1 MSEFWAW
8 RPFSVGVKKNKQA
21 LGNTKKVLAQAKSLR
36 LRSPLKDYSS
46 LDFALEVIEGALH
59 DVDFWPSETIVIS
72 LAQMLEQIYHDE
84 ALGEVN
90 ESILTLRPNSRDAIA
105 VREYLRRQIR
115 FIENY
120 PAYMPAFKK
129 HITTVT
135 RYLMTLIPVPVLIGD
150 SGGSFLSTRYAD
162 LLENIPEVVD
172 SVGGVAFD
180 ENLVHMNL
188 CDTFRY
194 RYEANVMNVSKI
206 DPRLP
211 PANRHRYITPLD
223 AKNLSDDE
231 IIEQYL
237 VGTPFRK
244 FFNTKVPLPLNESA
258 RFEHSHILG
267 GTGHGKTQFIQK
279 WIVKDIEMAMRE
291 KRSIVVIDSQG
302 DLINKIARLDYF
314 NPVHGELKDKLVIID
329 PTDVQFPAAINM
341 FAMDEARLTSYG
353 PVEREKVQNS
363 AIALYEHFFG
373 ELLGA
378 ELTAKQGVVFKYLA
392 RLMLE
397 IPDATILTLRDLV
410 DDPKPFIPYMDKLSG
425 SARVFFAREFL
436 DKSFNQTRKQ
446 ISKRLWGVLSTPAFE
461 RLFSSRETK
470 IDLFS
475 KMNDGS
481 VILISTAKDLLKQD
495 GASLYGRFF
504 ISMIGQAIMER
515 AVIPEHERTP
525 TFLYVDECQDYFD
538 ETIEILLA
546 QGRKYK
552 IGVTLAHQYLDQLD
566 TGGRS
571 SVLANTSIKAA
582 GGMNAKDAKTLA
594 SEMRVTSDYLQ
605 SMKKT
610 DYSSDFAFWMKHDLP
625 NAVKVNVPFG
635 HLESLDRMSDFFFE
649 SLLER
654 NREKYCWR
662 YKPQESTLDVCFP
675 GMEPKTE
682 KSEAVIQAEP
692 EPAPPPPMLETQI
705 TETPELT
712 GRGGAAHVQIQNMIK
727 SMANQYGWRADL
739 EYSVTGGY
747 VDVWLERS
755 GLSIA
760 CEINVTTQADYER
773 QNIEKCLSAG
783 ADEVWLISEDTDK
796 LTELGAVFNSNPNVF
811 CFNPDDVPAE
821 IEARSD
827 MEASNQSQ
835 VRGYTVAIKRA
846 YTSQTDLDVRHARI
860 DHLLKSHR

>member
-8 RPFSVGVKKNKQA
+8 RPFSVGVRKNRQA
-21 LGNTKKVLAQAKSLR
+21 LGNTKKVLAEAKNLR
-36 LRSPLKDYSS
+36 TRSPLKDYSA
-46 LDFALEVIEGALH
+46 LDFALDVIEGALH
-59 DVDFWPSETIVIS
+59 DVDFWPSETIVYA
-72 LAQMLEQIYHDE
+72 LVQMLEQIYHDE
-84 ALGEVN
+84 ALGDVN
-90 ESILTLRPNSRDAIA
+90 ESILSLRANSRDAIA
-105 VREYLRRQIR
+105 MREYLRRQIR
-115 FIENY
+115 FIQNY
-120 PAYMPAFKK
+120 LEYMPAFKK
-129 HITTVT
+129 HVTLVT
-135 RYLMTLIPVPVLIGD
+135 RYLMTLIPAPVLIGD
-150 SGGSFLSTRYAD
+150 SQESFLSTRYAD

-172 SVGGVAFD
+172 SVGGASFD
-180 ENLVHMNL
+180 ENLAHMNL
-188 CDTFRY
+188 LDTFRY

-211 PANRHRYITPLD
+211 PANRHRYIMPLD
-223 AKNLSDDE
+223 AKALSDDE

-244 FFNTKVPLPLNESA
+244 FFNTKVPLPLNEQA

-279 WIVKDIEMAMRE
+279 WITHDLERAMRE

-314 NPVHGELKDKLVIID
+314 NPVHGELRDRLVIID

-397 IPDATILTLRDLV
+397 IPEATILTLRDLV
-410 DDPKPFIPYMDKLSG
+410 DDPKPFIPYMDKLTG

-461 RLFSSRETK
+461 RLFSSTETK
-470 IDLFS
+470 IDLFA
-475 KMNDGS
+475 KMNEGS
-481 VILISTAKDLLKQD
+481 VILVSTAKELLKQD

-504 ISMIGQAIMER
+504 LSMIGQAIMER
-515 AVIPEHERTP
+515 AVIPEEERTP

-538 ETIEILLA
+538 ETIEVLLA

-552 IGVTLAHQYLDQLD
+552 IGLTLAHQYLDQLD
-566 TGGRS
+566 TSGRS

-582 GGMNAKDAKTLA
+582 GGMNAKDSKTLA
-594 SEMRVTSDYLQ
+594 SEMRVSPDYLQ
-605 SMKKT
+605 SMTKT
-610 DYSSDFAFWMKHDLP
+610 DYGSDFAFWMKHELP
-625 NAVKVNVPFG
+625 TAIKVNVPFG
-635 HLESLDRMSDFFFE
+635 YLENKARMGDFFFQT
-649 SLLER
+649 LLER
-654 NREKYCWR
+654 NRERYCWR
-662 YKPQESTLDVCFP
+662 YVPQESALDISFP
-675 GMEPKTE
+675 GYESK
-682 KSEAVIQAEP
+682 AP
-692 EPAPPPPMLETQI
+692 EPIVKPEVIAPPPMLEAVV
-705 TETPELT
+705 PEVPEQT
-712 GRGGAAHVQIQNMIK
+712 GRGGTVHVKIQNMIK
-727 SMANQYGWRADL
+727 SIANQYGWKADL
-739 EYSVTGGY
+739 EYQVYNGA
-747 VDVWLERS
+747 VDVWLQRE

-760 CEINVTTQADYER
+760 CEINVTTGTDYER
-773 QNIEKCLSAG
+773 QNINKCLNAG
-783 ADEVWLISEDTDK
+783 ADEVWLICDDQSKLLEIGETFKDT
-796 LTELGAVFNSNPNVF
+796 VNVF
-811 CFNPDDVPAE
+811 LLSPDDIPAE

-827 MEASNQSQ
+827 LEASEQSQ
-835 VRGYTVAIKRA
+835 VRGYTVAVKKA
-846 YTSQTDLDVRHARI
+846 YISEIDLNMRRARI
-860 DHLLKSHR
+860 DHLLKSQKS

>member
-21 LGNTKKVLAQAKSLR
+21 LGNTKKVLAEAKTLR
-36 LRSPLKDYSS
+36 ARSPLADYDA
-46 LDFALEVIEGALH
+46 LDFALDVIEDALH
-59 DVDFWPSETIVIS
+59 DVDFWPSETIV
-72 LAQMLEQIYHDE
+72 LALVDMIEGLYHDE
-84 ALGEVN
+84 ALSSVDD
-90 ESILTLRPNSRDAIA
+90 SVLSLRPNSRDAIA

-115 FIENY
+115 FVQNY
-120 PAYMPAFKK
+120 PAYMPALKQ
-129 HITTVT
+129 HVT
-135 RYLMTLIPVPVLIGD
+135 QVARYLMTLIPVPVLLGD
-150 SGGSFLSTRYAD
+150 SQGAFLKARYAD
-162 LLENIPEVVD
+162 LLENVSETVETL
-172 SVGGVAFD
+172 GGSAFD
-180 ENLVHMNL
+180 EDLGHMNL
-188 CDTFRY
+188 LDTFRY

-211 PANRHRYITPLD
+211 PANRHRYVLPTE
-223 AKNLSDDE
+223 AKNLDGDE
-231 IIEQYL
+231 IVEQYL

-244 FFNTKVPLPLNESA
+244 FFNTEVPLPLNEQA

-279 WIVKDIEMAMRE
+279 WIVKDIEMAMQER
-291 KRSIVVIDSQG
+291 RSIVVIDSQG

-341 FAMDEARLTSYG
+341 FAMDEERLTSYG

-392 RLMLE
+392 RLMLV

-410 DDPKPFIPYMDKLSG
+410 DDPKPFIPYMDKLTG
-425 SARVFFAREFL
+425 AARVFFAREFL

-461 RLFSSRETK
+461 RLFSSTETK
-470 IDLFS
+470 VDLF
-475 KMNDGS
+475 KLMNDGHI
-481 VILISTAKDLLKQD
+481 ILISTAKDLLKQD

-504 ISMIGQAIMER
+504 LSMIGQAIMER
-515 AVIPEHERTP
+515 AVVPEDERTP

-605 SMKKT
+605 AMKKT
-610 DYSSDFAFWMKHDLP
+610 DYGSDFAFWMKHDLP
-625 NAVKVNVPFG
+625 NAIKVNVPFG
-635 HLESLDRMSDFFFE
+635 HLESLDRMNNVSFE
-649 SLLER
+649 ALLEQ
-654 NREKYCWR
+654 NRDQYCWR
-662 YKPQESTLDVCFP
+662 YTAQESALDVSFP
-675 GMEPKTE
+675 GMEPKAPLPEMT
-682 KSEAVIQAEP
+682 IPTEP
-692 EPAPPPPMLETQI
+692 EPAPPPPMLDTTI

-712 GRGGAAHVQIQNMIK
+712 GRGGKSHVQIQNMIK
-727 SMANQYGWRADL
+727 SIANQYGWRADL
-739 EYSVTGGY
+739 EYAVSNGS
-747 VDVWLERS
+747 VDVWLERG

-760 CEINVTTQADYER
+760 CEISVTTPTDYE
-773 QNIEKCLSAG
+773 QHNVEKCLTAG
-783 ADEVWLISEDTDK
+783 ADEVWIISENAAK
-796 LTELGAVFNSNPNVF
+796 LAELGAMFKSNPIVF
-811 CFNPDDVPAE
+811 CFSPDDVPAE

-827 MEASNQSQ
+827 METGDQSQ
-835 VRGYTVAIKRA
+835 VRGITVAVKRA
-846 YTSQTDLDVRHARI
+846 YTTQTDLDVRRARI
-860 DHLLKSHR
+860 DRLLKLHR